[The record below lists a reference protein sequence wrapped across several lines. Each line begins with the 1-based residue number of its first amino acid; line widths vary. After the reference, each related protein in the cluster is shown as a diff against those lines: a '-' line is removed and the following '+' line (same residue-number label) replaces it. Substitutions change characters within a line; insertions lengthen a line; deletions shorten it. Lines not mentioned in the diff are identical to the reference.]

1 MRDTF
6 DVLSVKICDESD
18 RNERFPNMKKSGF
31 VIQIVLPV
39 LLLSAMTTF
48 AQQQTAAPAATQAPP
63 AASAP
68 AIPADAPHA
77 ADIQAARQDDGKF
90 DQAYQQM
97 GMTVHR
103 QISQEQWKQQLK
115 ATRAKSGPLESRIF
129 QYPNYTT
136 TLKGAPAGQYVLLN
150 YLCTF
155 TSHRTTPE
163 TVVMAKVSTGWIV
176 AGFRVE

>member
-77 ADIQAARQDDGKF
+77 ADIQAARQVAD
-90 DQAYQQM
+90 
-97 GMTVHR
+97 
-103 QISQEQWKQQLK
+103 S
-115 ATRAKSGPLESRIF
+115 
-129 QYPNYTT
+129 
-136 TLKGAPAGQYVLLN
+136 
-150 YLCTF
+150 
-155 TSHRTTPE
+155 
-163 TVVMAKVSTGWIV
+163 V
-176 AGFRVE
+176 AG